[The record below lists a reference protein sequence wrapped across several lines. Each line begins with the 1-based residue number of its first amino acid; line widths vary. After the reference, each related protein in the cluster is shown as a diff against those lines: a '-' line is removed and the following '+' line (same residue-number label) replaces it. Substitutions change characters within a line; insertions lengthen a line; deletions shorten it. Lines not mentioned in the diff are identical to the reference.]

1 MKHFTDTYIYTLTQ
15 KCTFIF
21 YIFTSLLYIAPDSY
35 LQTTQTL
42 LIKLQGVITNG
53 NPGLLSCLPHINATL
68 KKLLY
73 TCNVTCTV
81 ESTNMDN
88 SFEGSFYV

>member
-1 MKHFTDTYIYTLTQ
+1 MKHFTDTYIYTYSEMH
-15 KCTFIF
+15 F
-21 YIFTSLLYIAPDSY
+21 YILYFTSLLYIAPDSY

-53 NPGLLSCLPHINATL
+53 NPGLLSYLPHINATL

-73 TCNVTCTV
+73 TCNATCTV